1 MITACLAS
9 FELSASKIVAYTEL
23 TRRHPLPPLGFCRMP
38 ARSLPIFLLLVAVFC
53 FDASTVR
60 AQLGPALVSVAP
72 VVARENVEAGHVFV
86 GSVHAWR
93 RAAIGSSLDGRV
105 IEFMVNEG
113 DAVKA
118 NQPLARLLTGQID
131 PQIAAAK
138 ADLKLKQE
146 ELNELRNGS
155 RPEEIREAKAK
166 SASAHALYEYTQ
178 SRLQRT
184 KSLFERGAVAEENL
198 QDDVS
203 KALAAAQAYEAAKA
217 MEELVVAG
225 PRPEKILQAEARAAM
240 AQEEVNRLSDLL
252 VKHTIITRFDGFV
265 TAEHTEMGQWI
276 KSGELV
282 ATIEDLSQ
290 VEVEAQVLES
300 YLDHVRIG
308 VRARVEIPALP
319 KELFVGEVTTIVPHG
334 DERSRNFP
342 VKIRLQNK
350 FDAHGAPLVKS
361 GMFARVWLPV
371 EKRDSVLLVP
381 NDAVVMGGPV
391 PMVYVATRKSPGAAE
406 ATVAPMP
413 VSLGSAFESSIEV
426 TAEGLAPGQELVIEG
441 NERLRPGQEVRIVP
455 ASRGTGAQP
464 VPNGQPQAAG
474 S

>member
-1 MITACLAS
+1 MLPRPLFTVAL
-9 FELSASKIVAYTEL
+9 LSATLFFNLSA
-23 TRRHPLPPLGFCRMP
+23 
-38 ARSLPIFLLLVAVFC
+38 AW
-53 FDASTVR
+53 

-72 VVARENVEAGHVFV
+72 VVERQNVEAGHVFV
-86 GSVHAWR
+86 GSVHPWR

-105 IEFMVNEG
+105 IEFLVNAG
-113 DAVKA
+113 DPVKEL
-118 NQPLARLLTGQID
+118 QPLAKLLTGQID

-166 SASAHALYEYTQ
+166 AASAHALYEYLQ

-184 KSLFERGAVAEENL
+184 KSLFERGAVAEEIM

-203 KALAAAQAYEAAKA
+203 KSLAGAQAYEAAKA
-217 MEELVVAG
+217 MEEMIVNG
-225 PRPEKILQAEARAAM
+225 PRPEKIAQAEARAAM
-240 AQEEVNRLSDLL
+240 AAEEVRRLEDLL
-252 VKHTIITRFDGFV
+252 VKHTVISRFDGFV
-265 TAEHTEMGQWI
+265 VQEHTEVGQWI

-300 YLDHVRIG
+300 YLDYVRPG

-342 VKIRLQNK
+342 VKIKLQNK
-350 FDAHGAPLVKS
+350 IDAQGVPLVKS
-361 GMFARVWLPV
+361 GMFARIWLPV
-371 EKRDSVLLVP
+371 EKREKVLLVP

-391 PMVYVATRKSPGAAE
+391 PMVFVATRKSPGAAE
-406 ATVAPMP
+406 ATVAPLP
-413 VSLGSAFESSIEV
+413 VALGSAFASSIEV
-426 TAEGLAPGQELVIEG
+426 MADALAAGQELVIEG
-441 NERLRPGQEVRIVP
+441 NERLRPGQEVRIVA
-455 ASRGTGAQP
+455 ASRQENIAPPQSGAAQ
-464 VPNGQPQAAG
+464 VPSRAPAG
-474 S
+474 P

>member
-1 MITACLAS
+1 M
-9 FELSASKIVAYTEL
+9 F
-23 TRRHPLPPLGFCRMP
+23 
-38 ARSLPIFLLLVAVFC
+38 ARSLLAVALGSATF
-53 FDASTVR
+53 FSNSSAY

-72 VVARENVEAGHVFV
+72 VVERQNVEAGHVFV
-86 GSVHAWR
+86 GSVHPWR

-105 IEFMVNEG
+105 IEFLVNEG

-118 NQPLARLLTGQID
+118 LQPLARLLTGQID

-146 ELNELRNGS
+146 ELNELKNGS

-166 SASAHALYEYTQ
+166 AASAGALYEYLQ

-184 KSLFERGAVAEENL
+184 KSLFERGAVAEENM
-198 QDDVS
+198 QDDIS
-203 KALAAAQAYEAAKA
+203 KSLAGAQAFEAAKA

-225 PRPEKILQAEARAAM
+225 PRPEKIAQAEARAAM
-240 AQEEVNRLSDLL
+240 AAEEVRRLEDLL
-252 VKHTIITRFDGFV
+252 TKHTIISRFDGFV
-265 TAEHTEMGQWI
+265 VSEHTEMGQWI

-290 VEVEAQVLES
+290 VEVEAQVLEN
-300 YLDHVRIG
+300 YLDYVRLG

-319 KELFVGEVTTIVPHG
+319 KELFVGEVTTIVPRG

-342 VKIRLQNK
+342 VKIRLQNR
-350 FDAHGAPLVKS
+350 FDSQGLPLVKS

-381 NDAVVMGGPV
+381 NDAVVMGGPM
-391 PMVYVATRKSPGAAE
+391 PMVFIAQRKSPGSAE
-406 ATVAPMP
+406 ATVSPLP
-413 VSLGSAFESSIEV
+413 VSLGSAFASSIEV
-426 TAEGLAPGQELVIEG
+426 IADGLRAGQELVIEG
-441 NERLRPGQEVRIVP
+441 NERLRPGQEVRIVA
-455 ASRGTGAQP
+455 ASRGVETPNAPPQP
-464 VPNGQPQAAG
+464 PAAPAAG
-474 S
+474 P